1 MSGPYLIFITFM
13 ALALL
18 LMVAAWARTMV
29 FFRHQSPEGALG
41 FDLVEGLRLWSR
53 LLRRNGFGPE
63 AEPLRRR
70 VLRLYMLAVAAFA
83 FAVVLFTVLPTVPG

>member
-18 LMVAAWARTMV
+18 LLVAAWARTLV

-41 FDLVEGLRLWSR
+41 FDLVEGLKLWRR
-53 LLRRNGFGPE
+53 LLSRNGFGPE

-70 VLRLYMLAVAAFA
+70 VLRLYALAVAAFA
-83 FAVVLFTVLPTVPG
+83 FAVVLFFVLPAVPG

>member
-18 LMVAAWARTMV
+18 LLVAAWTRTLV
-29 FFRHQSPEGALG
+29 FFRHQSPEGAPG
-41 FDLVEGLRLWSR
+41 FDLVEAGKLWLR

-70 VLRLYMLAVAAFA
+70 VLRLYGLAVAAFA
-83 FAVVLFTVLPTVPG
+83 FAVVLFYVLPAVPG

>member
-18 LMVAAWARTMV
+18 LLVAAWARTLV

-41 FDLVEGLRLWSR
+41 FDLVEGAKLWLK
-53 LLRRNGFGPE
+53 LLRRNGFGPD

-70 VLRLYMLAVAAFA
+70 VIRLYVLAIAVFA
-83 FAVVLFTVLPTVPG
+83 FAVVLFTVLPAVPG

>member
-1 MSGPYLIFITFM
+1 MTGPYLLVITFM

-18 LMVAAWARTMV
+18 LLVAAWVRTLV

-41 FDLVEGLRLWSR
+41 FDPVQGARLWFK
-53 LLRRNGFGPE
+53 LLRRNGFGVD

-70 VLRLYMLAVAAFA
+70 VIRLYAIAIIVFAIAVL
-83 FAVVLFTVLPTVPG
+83 LFYVLPAVPG

>member
-1 MSGPYLIFITFM
+1 VSGPYLIFITFM

-18 LMVAAWARTMV
+18 LMVAAWARTRV

-41 FDLVEGLRLWSR
+41 FDLVEGAKLWMR
-53 LLRRNGFGPE
+53 LLRRNGFGPD

-70 VLRLYMLAVAAFA
+70 VLRLYGLAIAVFAVA
-83 FAVVLFTVLPTVPG
+83 VGLFFVLPAVPG

>member
-18 LMVAAWARTMV
+18 LLVAAWARTLV

-41 FDLVEGLRLWSR
+41 FDLVEGGKLWLR

-70 VLRLYMLAVAAFA
+70 VIRLYGLAIAVFA
-83 FAVVLFTVLPTVPG
+83 FAVVLFYVLPAVPG